1 MFQGGNMKI
10 TNDINDAFQG
20 KIPASVK
27 TGSGNA
33 NIRKESREEIFFDRK
48 IANSLT
54 SRLESEKRL
63 SEALSMVQTAHSVIQ
78 KAMSISS
85 RLRSM
90 AGEYIAT
97 GKADNDELNR
107 IISEIKSYT
116 SANTKGQTMS
126 ITMPPLSEG
135 HVNNAKKPITIKVP
149 DASEEL
155 KHLSG
160 AAEELQSGK
169 KPSPERFADIEGSL
183 TTKSS
188 IAVSAMKI
196 VLPPMN
202 IMVDEHLSRSNI
214 TDAGKSAESLSGAI
228 EKNSVSA
235 LYAQG
240 NLRKEN
246 VKSLLD

>member
-10 TNDINDAFQG
+10 TNDINDGYQG

-27 TGSGNA
+27 SGSGNA
-33 NIRKESREEIFFDRK
+33 NIRRESREEIFFDQK
-48 IANSLT
+48 IAHSLT

-85 RLRSM
+85 RLRGM
-90 AGEYIAT
+90 AGEYIVK
-97 GKADNDELNR
+97 GKADHDELNR

-116 SANTKGQTMS
+116 SANAKGQTMT

-135 HVNNAKKPITIKVP
+135 SVNTSKKPVSIQLP
-149 DASEEL
+149 DASDDL
-155 KHLSG
+155 KRLSG
-160 AAEELQSGK
+160 AAEELQAGK
-169 KPSPERFADIEGSL
+169 KPSPEMFTDIEKSL
-183 TTKSS
+183 TTKSA
-188 IAVSAMKI
+188 IAVSAMKT
-196 VLPPMN
+196 VLPHMN
-202 IMVDEHLSRSNI
+202 MIMDEHLSRSNI
-214 TDAGKSAESLSGAI
+214 KDAGKAAESVSVAI

-240 NLRKEN
+240 NIRKEN
-246 VKSLLD
+246 VKALLD